1 MTRNGKIA
9 RLPREIRE
17 QLNRRLHDGEAGV
30 RLVEWLNA
38 NEQVRQVLAQDFG
51 GREISE
57 QNLSEWKQGGYPDWL
72 ARQEAL
78 AQVRELGEDAI
89 ELATATNGALADHLA
104 VVLTA
109 RYAKLVSG
117 WNGEMDDA
125 FRRRVRA
132 LRMLCQDVV
141 ELRRGDHSASRL
153 RMERE
158 RLEADREKTEEE
170 VLEHFQRWAQN
181 RTVREWIEK
190 EFISPAERERRLRE
204 IFGLKP
210 KENNHEKSK

>member
-17 QLNRRLHDGEAGV
+17 QLNRRLHDGETGV
-30 RLVEWLNA
+30 RLVEWLNTLP
-38 NEQVRQVLAQDFG
+38 QVTQTLAEGFG
-51 GREISE
+51 GREVSV
-57 QNLSEWKQGGYPDWL
+57 QNLSEWKQGGYQDWVT
-72 ARQEAL
+72 RQETL
-78 AQVRELGEDAI
+78 GQVRELAEDAT
-89 ELATATNGALADHLA
+89 ELAAATNGALADHLA

-117 WNGEMDDA
+117 WNGEMDDG
-125 FRRRVRA
+125 FRRQVRA

-153 RMERE
+153 RIERE

-181 RTVREWIEK
+181 ASVREWMAE
-190 EFISPAERERRLRE
+190 ESISPAERERRLRQ
-204 IFGLKP
+204 IFGLQP
-210 KENNHEKSK
+210 RESDEKSN